1 MEFKKMRDI
10 NEITNEEEKNLKN
23 IEYIKQFVSKSTEE
37 DYDKLVHKRDI
48 FDGNDYN
55 CDEIDEDSQKLR

>member
-1 MEFKKMRDI
+1 MKFKEMR
-10 NEITNEEEKNLKN
+10 EIKEIINEEEKKLKN
-23 IEYIKQFVSKSTEE
+23 IEYIKQFVSKPTEE

-55 CDEIDEDSQKLR
+55 CDEIDEDSKKLR